1 MTEERGQIVG
11 RGEFF
16 HYFRSTNCAI
26 LSTSLHSA
34 LDFFHILCI
43 FPLRYVTVCIAQ
55 CTSFNFYPILC
66 TLHCAVHF
74 FALIDP
80 FTLPPLSS
88 RRCCCPPFFDAS
100 TNLASFPHFLFF
112 KEFIKNVDRG
122 HIQRLKAVI
131 SRGSVGNENPVQSS
145 QNVDLVGLQMLQA

>member
-16 HYFRSTNCAI
+16 HYFRSTDCLQFFPLLCTWHCTYICTWHWTSFIFFAFSPFVTL
-26 LSTSLHSA
+26 LSALHSFLFLSNSLHFA
-34 LDFFHILCI
+34 LCCSL
-43 FPLRYVTVCIAQ
+43 
-55 CTSFNFYPILC
+55 LC

-80 FTLPPLSS
+80 FTLTPLSS

-100 TNLASFPHFLFF
+100 TNLSNFPRFLFF
-112 KEFIKNVDRG
+112 KEFIK
-122 HIQRLKAVI
+122 K
-131 SRGSVGNENPVQSS
+131 
-145 QNVDLVGLQMLQA
+145 

>member
-16 HYFRSTNCAI
+16 HYFRSTDCAV
-26 LSTSLHSA
+26 LSTSLHLA
-34 LDFFHILCI
+34 LDIFHILCI
-43 FPLRYVTVCIAQ
+43 FPPSLCYCLH
-55 CTSFNFYPILC
+55 CTSFHFFPILC

-74 FALIDP
+74 FAHIDP

-112 KEFIKNVDRG
+112 QEFIKNVKYG

-131 SRGSVGNENPVQSS
+131 SRGSAGNENPVQSS
-145 QNVDLVGLQMLQA
+145 QNIDLVGLQMLQA